1 LLDFVG
7 QLILYLVNFGG
18 QLLLYVVYFVAQLLL
33 SPVIFVVKQLLC
45 PLVNVG
51 GQLLLSLV
59 NFGCQLL
66 LKLVYIGVQLLEKL
80 VNFGGQELLGL
91 KNFDCQVLLL
101 LQNFSD
107 QVPLTLKNFDWLVKN
122 LCGQLVNRFKRINH
136 WFHLALP
143 QLITIA
149 LFLALFIYYCYRH
162 SRLLLEEDVAKKLK
176 EFLRRKEAESIRLS
190 ELEKRQKQRV
200 EEMRETQ
207 KKDLENMKLKEQIRA
222 EVGKEISKI
231 EMTCRDMASVLRGL
245 GITVGN
251 GTSREVRVAYKKAL
265 MKFHPDKTSR
275 SDIRQQV
282 EAEEKFKLISR
293 MKDTFLPN
301 L

>member
-1 LLDFVG
+1 MHCLTG
-7 QLILYLVNFGG
+7 QTQSECATSASSGHLN
-18 QLLLYVVYFVAQLLL
+18 
-33 SPVIFVVKQLLC
+33 K
-45 PLVNVG
+45 PLVLQ
-51 GQLLLSLV
+51 QLRRSCILQPHYYVRNKISEPILFPLATLSHS
-59 NFGCQLL
+59 
-66 LKLVYIGVQLLEKL
+66 
-80 VNFGGQELLGL
+80 LGY
-91 KNFDCQVLLL
+91 
-101 LQNFSD
+101 
-107 QVPLTLKNFDWLVKN
+107 
-122 LCGQLVNRFKRINH
+122 
-136 WFHLALP
+136 LAG
-143 QLITIA
+143 
-149 LFLALFIYYCYRH
+149 
-162 SRLLLEEDVAKKLK
+162 EDVAKKLK

-251 GTSREVRVAYKKAL
+251 GTSREVCVAYKKAL

-293 MKDTFLPN
+293 MKDKFLPN